1 MLEPS
6 LPPATPSFAERVFD
20 WRVVLLHLRD
30 CWFCGRGQERGVGH
44 LSSSPFRRRPSV
56 LIMSD
61 MGAAKVGEELSAPR
75 KAHRLLRAHPSLGR
89 TPRSHGR
96 G

>member
-1 MLEPS
+1 MPRS
-6 LPPATPSFAERVFD
+6 QAV
-20 WRVVLLHLRD
+20 
-30 CWFCGRGQERGVGH
+30 
-44 LSSSPFRRRPSV
+44 SV
-56 LIMSD
+56 LMSHCHSALIISD

-75 KAHRLLRAHPSLGR
+75 EAHRLLRAHPSLGR